1 MEHQETSREAFLSL
15 DTKIIDGRVLGEIM
29 PDGATCDEV
38 EVSLGGRHQTI
49 SSAVNRIM
57 KSGLVKDSGIRRKT
71 RSGRKAI
78 VWVPTK
84 VVWNNWKT
92 WKGTY
97 E

>member
-1 MEHQETSREAFLSL
+1 MDTSREAFLSINHDIVDAMVL
-15 DTKIIDGRVLGEIM
+15 DSIM
-29 PDGATCDEV
+29 PDGKTCDEI
-38 EVSLGGRHQTI
+38 EAEEGGRHQTI
-49 SSAVNRIM
+49 SSAVWRVR
-57 KSGLVKDSGIRRKT
+57 KKGLATDSGLRRRT

-78 VWVPTK
+78 VWIPTK